1 MHTERQFDMI
11 GKIIAGFVAEKVSA
25 KAKEY
30 VRENWGAPFILG
42 FILLMLVAA
51 VSLVL
56 DFVALADSV
65 AVVAYCAL
73 VVGIG
78 LQLVC
83 FLKCNW
89 KSGEKNS

>member
-1 MHTERQFDMI
+1 MLR
-11 GKIIAGFVAEKVSA
+11 IIIDSFVAEKVAA
-25 KAKEY
+25 KAREY
-30 VRENWGAPFILG
+30 LRENWGAPFILG